1 MSEYCEACI
10 GCKKVWSADMKTS
23 CHNFCEEYQKW
34 KHPFATV
41 YLGGAID
48 KVPPEFALGWRKEA
62 TKVLKE
68 HGFAILD
75 PTAGKD
81 LYAPTA
87 NISSFTPEYI
97 VTTDLT
103 MIETSDILLI
113 EISRKDVPYHG
124 TSMEI
129 VYAYQWGKKIF
140 VWGGSMSYWV
150 RYHADQVFITM
161 EDALDHIVYLKKCN
175 DVLKYG

>member
-1 MSEYCEACI
+1 MGEYCEACI
-10 GCKKVWSADMKTS
+10 GCKPWYADRNS
-23 CHNFCEEYQKW
+23 NQCVFCEDYEKW
-34 KHPFATV
+34 KNPTDVV

-48 KVPPEFALGWRKEA
+48 KVPPEFALGWRKKA

-68 HGFAILD
+68 NGFSVFD

-103 MIETSDILLI
+103 MIEASNILLV
-113 EISRKDVPYHG
+113 EISKVNIPYHG

-150 RYHADQVFITM
+150 RYHADQVFVTM
-161 EDALDHIVYLKKCN
+161 EDALDHIVYLKKRN
-175 DVLKYG
+175 TA